1 MKDTATEPRSPVKGR
16 EEPPKRQSLS
26 EKIQNELSDRIR
38 SNAYLVGEK
47 LLREKDLAASFKV
60 SRTVIREAL
69 AQLRAEGLIEIRH
82 GVGVF
87 VCEPPS
93 QNAKIPFLPDNLK
106 KRSDLLELLE
116 LRMGVEIE
124 ASGLAALRRSPAQNQ
139 RIQEAFHEFR
149 DALELNV
156 ASSEK
161 DFELHRRIA
170 EATNNRFYLDFLEY
184 ISRHATLEA
193 AGVLY
198 GGEQSRQLDQLKA
211 LEQEH
216 KRFVDAISRQDAEGA
231 RQAMRQHLVASEER
245 FVATSF
251 D

>member
-1 MKDTATEPRSPVKGR
+1 
-16 EEPPKRQSLS
+16 
-26 EKIQNELSDRIR
+26 
-38 SNAYLVGEK
+38 
-47 LLREKDLAASFKV
+47 
-60 SRTVIREAL
+60 
-69 AQLRAEGLIEIRH
+69 
-82 GVGVF
+82 
-87 VCEPPS
+87 
-93 QNAKIPFLPDNLK
+93 
-106 KRSDLLELLE
+106 
-116 LRMGVEIE
+116 MGVEIE